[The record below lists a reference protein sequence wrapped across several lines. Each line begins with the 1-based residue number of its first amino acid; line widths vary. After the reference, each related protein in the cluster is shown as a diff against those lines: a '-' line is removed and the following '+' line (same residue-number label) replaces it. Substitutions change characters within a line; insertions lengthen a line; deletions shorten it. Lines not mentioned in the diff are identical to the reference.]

1 MTSHLAP
8 QVLNTFAAQ
17 MLPQMSMTNVQQ
29 SKKNAKAKLAALPDL
44 PYRKAWWGCQ
54 WAAKGLANPD
64 MPDWQVGY
72 TTEHYE

>member
-44 PYRKAWWGCQ
+44 PYRKAWWGCACHTTAIALIIQ
-54 WAAKGLANPD
+54 KHEQAWTGGWAQK
-64 MPDWQVGY
+64 
-72 TTEHYE
+72 